1 MPDNLRNV
9 PTVISCIA
17 QLIADMEVIEPKYIQ
32 EIVDKMEI
40 EDELIPTA
48 GIKKYLTEHPNK
60 IPHFA
65 ALVVRDMPF
74 YKVIAALEVVDGI
87 SFFEI
92 YANDIIKCLGP
103 VRSYYCLSSLEY
115 FRGGEKLAK
124 ETFHPTK
131 GELGQL
137 DPMPTSDEINTL
149 SEKLNSALVPV
160 KSILLRDEVKATND
174 AQLRAVKAEHTL
186 DSERA
191 KWAKAHKRII
201 NDANRG
207 KQNSVEQAVD
217 DISKGLKLSI
227 KSLEE
232 KLEAEIQAKDK
243 VSADLKKAEKKLKEI
258 EDSGGAT
265 PERVAEIRAEIQKDA
280 DKRLADELSEK
291 TRPWIAVIKN
301 ATEAYSAYDEATKL
315 SREALEL
322 AKKEAIEK
330 DPILKW
336 KTHSAQAIAALQAQL
351 SQIDALIIGTV
362 EPSAALKSMRA
373 KLLELLTVCRE
384 RANPTEPTGEVM
396 KALHVGIKNVP
407 ADNIDE
413 VSNAF
418 LLLSTFDVLAHE
430 EGQNLKRALEAR
442 KRLLIESGKTKTS
455 TKAKLKAAI
464 HKNEK
469 VVLLIDVLNFM
480 RRNEPEFSKFE
491 KGKDAN
497 GAAMYKSEAFDHLV
511 KIVATLRDTNPKVEI
526 HLFMDGKIIKN
537 TQPRAGI
544 TFHNPTIKTTGDGQA
559 DAQIYHF
566 LGHDC
571 PSDAIVIT
579 VTSDKAVQLLSDKHL
594 DADSFYTIL
603 KEQNKK

>member
-1 MPDNLRNV
+1 MSNPKQ
-9 PTVISCIA
+9 
-17 QLIADMEVIEPKYIQ
+17 QLQDIFVNQFIADLALLPQATVANLAKDLSEDTSLSDIEKTRSYLKSKPNKTMSLFAEVIK
-32 EIVDKMEI
+32 
-40 EDELIPTA
+40 
-48 GIKKYLTEHPNK
+48 
-60 IPHFA
+60 
-65 ALVVRDMPF
+65 DMPYYAPLRHF
-74 YKVIAALEVVDGI
+74 RYIDERTLILNFDKQLREIFGITRLELFFDTHLYLLGGKKVKELLSGGDPKNYVLASPPDLDKVKELDAEI
-87 SFFEI
+87 SKQLVSI
-92 YANDIIKCLGP
+92 DTVANDK
-103 VRSYYCLSSLEY
+103 LS
-115 FRGGEKLAK
+115 KLLI
-124 ETFHPTK
+124 E
-131 GELGQL
+131 
-137 DPMPTSDEINTL
+137 
-149 SEKLNSALVPV
+149 
-160 KSILLRDEVKATND
+160 
-174 AQLRAVKAEHTL
+174 AQDRAVKTENEFEKAKLRWDNHINHVNKQAERVKLSAVEDVKIELSRENAVVIDELTRKL
-186 DSERA
+186 NAVTEE
-191 KWAKAHKRII
+191 K
-201 NDANRG
+201 NDAL
-207 KQNSVEQAVD
+207 
-217 DISKGLKLSI
+217 LKL
-227 KSLEE
+227 
-232 KLEAEIQAKDK
+232 Q
-243 VSADLKKAEKKLKEI
+243 KAEQYKEEI
-258 EDSGGAT
+258 VQAGGAT
-265 PERVAEIRAEIQKDA
+265 PERVAEIRAEIQREA
-280 DKRLADELSEK
+280 DNRLADELSEK

-336 KTHSAQAIAALQAQL
+336 KTHSAQAITALQAQL
-351 SQIDALIIGTV
+351 SQIDALINVTV
-362 EPSAALKSMRA
+362 EPSAALLSMRA
-373 KLLELLTVCRE
+373 KLLQLLTICRE
-384 RANPTEPTGEVM
+384 RANPAEPTGEVM

-413 VSNAF
+413 VTNAF

-455 TKAKLKAAI
+455 TKAKLRAAI

-480 RRNEPEFSKFE
+480 RSNEVEFSKFE

-559 DAQIYHF
+559 DAEIFHF
-566 LGHDC
+566 LAHRC
-571 PSDAIVIT
+571 PKDALIIT

-594 DADSFYTIL
+594 DVDSFYTIL